1 MFIRA
6 GMKFDDLLQLK
17 ESLDDPSHKNF
28 TQYRSLEDLLEV
40 LDDEDALNEVK
51 DCLLIMD
58 KARMKKRRK
67 APVK

>member
-1 MFIRA
+1 
-6 GMKFDDLLQLK
+6 
-17 ESLDDPSHKNF
+17 
-28 TQYRSLEDLLEV
+28 LEV